1 MPTDD
6 QKQKLRSWVFK
17 LCVDPVGNDPKGTGI
32 LLDENHILT
41 CNHVAKVFGTSK
53 IYFGSSVIDGKPAPI
68 ARRLENHDYQDS
80 TLDLE
85 VLKLASPIAN
95 SSYVPLVGNASEQ
108 ILEKLLPG
116 NVGCFGGTNSDWISV
131 TGKHL
136 SAGSR
141 IQLEGAPEEGY
152 SGSPLLLREFLF
164 SGVFG
169 VATDGG
175 KGAGNS
181 LYTPST
187 RIVEWLMSIEN
198 SEVKFKQVT
207 IDTVLHEIALGG
219 TNWNKTIAESW
230 LGQWADVQ
238 GINSGSIEY
247 DGKFVPNEYE
257 ENK

>member
-6 QKQKLRSWVFK
+6 KKQKLRSWIFK
-17 LCVDPVGNDPKGTGI
+17 LSRDPFGKDPKGTGI

-41 CNHVAKVFGTSK
+41 CNHVAEVFGTDK
-53 IYFGSSVIDGKPAPI
+53 IYLGSSVIDGKPAF
-68 ARRLENHDYQDS
+68 ARRLENDDYKNS

>member
-6 QKQKLRSWVFK
+6 QKQELRSWVFK
-17 LCVDPVGNDPKGTGI
+17 LCVDPVGKDPKGTGI

-41 CNHVAKVFGTSK
+41 CNHVAEVFGTRK
-53 IYFGSSVIDGKPAPI
+53 IYLGSSVTDGKPARI
-68 ARRLENHDYQDS
+68 ARRLKTDDYQDS
-80 TLDLE
+80 ILDLE
-85 VLKLASPIAN
+85 VLKLASPITN

-116 NVGCFGGTNSDWISV
+116 NVGCFGGSNSDWISV

-181 LYTPST
+181 LYTPSK

-198 SEVKFKQVT
+198 SKVKFKQVT
-207 IDTVLHEIALGG
+207 IDTVLHEITLGG

-247 DGKFVPNEYE
+247 DGKFVPNE
-257 ENK
+257 

>member
-6 QKQKLRSWVFK
+6 KKQKLRSWIFT
-17 LCVDPVGNDPKGTGI
+17 LSLDPVGINPKGTGI

-41 CNHVAKVFGTSK
+41 CNHVAEVFGTSK

-68 ARRLENHDYQDS
+68 ARRLKNHDYQNS
-80 TLDLE
+80 ILDLE
-85 VLKLASPIAN
+85 VLKLASPITN
-95 SSYVPLVGNASEQ
+95 SSNVPLVGNASEQ

-116 NVGCFGGTNSDWISV
+116 NVGCFGGSNSDWISV

>member
-6 QKQKLRSWVFK
+6 KKQKLRSWIFT
-17 LCVDPVGNDPKGTGI
+17 LSLDPVGINPKGTGI

-41 CNHVAKVFGTSK
+41 CNHVAEVFGTSK
-53 IYFGSSVIDGKPAPI
+53 IYLGSSVIDGKPAF
-68 ARRLENHDYQDS
+68 ARRLENDDYKNS